1 MSLWASLQSLIG
13 QATSGAGAALGALV
27 DRLRNLVGDEEQ
39 RRQVAFTVA
48 MIGLSAKMAK
58 ADGVV
63 TNEEIDAFRDL
74 VEFPQ
79 GEAENVARLYNL
91 AKQDVAG
98 FDAYA
103 RKIAS
108 LFEGEDAILED
119 ILDGL
124 FHIAMADGVLH
135 DREAAYLQTVA
146 SEFGMDEVEYKR
158 VRARHVFEGDL
169 DPYAVLGVD
178 SDLPYDDVRRV
189 YRRLVAENHPD
200 RLIAR
205 GVPQEFIKIASER
218 LAAINSAFDQIEL
231 RHRGVPTA

>member
-98 FDAYA
+98 FDAYS

-108 LFEGEDAILED
+108 LF
-119 ILDGL
+119 
-124 FHIAMADGVLH
+124 
-135 DREAAYLQTVA
+135 
-146 SEFGMDEVEYKR
+146 
-158 VRARHVFEGDL
+158 
-169 DPYAVLGVD
+169 
-178 SDLPYDDVRRV
+178 
-189 YRRLVAENHPD
+189 
-200 RLIAR
+200 
-205 GVPQEFIKIASER
+205 
-218 LAAINSAFDQIEL
+218 
-231 RHRGVPTA
+231 

>member
-1 MSLWASLQSLIG
+1 MSIWSSLQAIVG
-13 QATSGAGAALGALV
+13 NAAQGAGAVLGNVV
-27 DRLRNLVGDEEQ
+27 DALRNLVSDEEQ

-63 TNEEIDAFRDL
+63 TNDEIDAFRDL

-79 GEAENVARLYNL
+79 NEAENVARLYNL

-103 RKIAS
+103 RKIS
-108 LFEGEDAILED
+108 RLFEGETAILED

-135 DREAAYLQTVA
+135 DREAAYLEIVA
-146 SEFGMDEVEYKR
+146 SEFGMDDVEYRR
-158 VRARHVFEGDL
+158 VRARHVFVGEL
-169 DPYAVLGVD
+169 DPYVVLGVD
-178 SDLPYDDVRRV
+178 ADIPYDQVRRV
-189 YRRLVAENHPD
+189 YRKLVAENHPD
-200 RLIAR
+200 RLMAR
-205 GVPQEFIKIASER
+205 GVPQEFIKIASDR
-218 LAAINSAFDQIEL
+218 LAAINAAFDQIEL
-231 RHRGVPTA
+231 RQRGAST